1 MPLNLNSVIDVGYEK
16 ADREKVLRRV
26 FLCPGSHD
34 KITDCLLPR
43 WSANASRVI
52 TKSGRALC
60 RARTPADGPFSLI
73 YTCRVCVAG
82 KAF

>member
-34 KITDCLLPR
+34 KITDCLL
-43 WSANASRVI
+43 SR
-52 TKSGRALC
+52 
-60 RARTPADGPFSLI
+60 
-73 YTCRVCVAG
+73 
-82 KAF
+82 